1 MKDKVSDVIFNI
13 APDFAEMLGHKE
25 KGKKEP
31 PLEAEVIGDVSLPV
45 KEYNGVRVVTFKD
58 IDTVHRRPDGTASRN
73 FRQNRKHFIEGE
85 DYFKVCADEIRR
97 DKITDISAKTHE
109 DVILITESG
118 YLMITKSFK
127 DDLAWEVQRKLVNI
141 YFKAKRADAAINNLS
156 PQTQAMINLEVRQN
170 ELKKRVDNM
179 ESRLE
184 QLFIETAEPEPDP
197 EPQRTEPKK
206 WSEREK
212 DYLRKAYA
220 LGQSDVEIAADL
232 SRTIMSISNERR
244 KLGLVGKT
252 SKRWTDGEDKKLIRL
267 HNKRVSYADI
277 AAVLD
282 KTADS
287 VGNRLKLL
295 RKKGMIRR

>member
-1 MKDKVSDVIFNI
+1 MEDKVSDVIFNI
-13 APDFAEMLGHKE
+13 APDFAEMLGH
-25 KGKKEP
+25 KKEP

-58 IDTVHRRPDGTASRN
+58 IDAVHRRPVGTASRN

-184 QLFIETAEPEPDP
+184 QLFIETAEPEPEP
-197 EPQRTEPKK
+197 EPQRAEPKK

-232 SRTIMSISNERR
+232 NRTIDSIASKRR
-244 KLGLVGKT
+244 VLGLSSVGA
-252 SKRWTDGEDKKLIRL
+252 RHWTKEEDKKLKRL
-267 HNKRVSYADI
+267 LAKGLTAQEI
-277 AAVLD
+277 A
-282 KTADS
+282 KIM
-287 VGNRLKLL
+287 NRSAQGVYN
-295 RKKGMIRR
+295 RKKKFK